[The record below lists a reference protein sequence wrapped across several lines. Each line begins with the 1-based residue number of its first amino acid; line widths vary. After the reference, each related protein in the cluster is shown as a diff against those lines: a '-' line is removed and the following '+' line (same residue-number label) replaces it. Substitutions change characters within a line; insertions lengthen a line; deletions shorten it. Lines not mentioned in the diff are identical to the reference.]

1 MLREN
6 LQDLLTFVVVAR
18 ERSFTKAAAQLG
30 VSQSNLSHVIRGL
43 EERLGLRLLTRT
55 TRSVSPTEAGQR
67 VLAGIAPLFTEIE
80 TELGNLVELRDK
92 PSGVVRI
99 SSTDYATH
107 TIVWPRLA
115 PLMHGY
121 PDLRIEI
128 VNDNTLTD
136 IVAERYDLGIRTGSQ
151 VAKDMIAVRIGP
163 DFRFA
168 VVAAPGYLDA
178 RGTPQAPQDLAR
190 HDCINLRTSTHGAV
204 LPWTFAH
211 EGRESQVRVEGQW
224 VFSNT
229 QHKLDAALAGYGLAH
244 LPEDMARPHVEAGRL
259 RWVMPTWWPT
269 CEGLHAYYP
278 SRRQSSRA
286 LRVVIDA
293 LRWRAENA

>member
-6 LQDLLTFVVVAR
+6 LQDLLAFVAVAR

-30 VSQSNLSHVIRGL
+30 VSQSTLSHTLRAL

-67 VLAGIAPLFTEIE
+67 VLEGIAPLLAEIE
-80 TELGNLVELRDK
+80 SELAGLVDLRDK
-92 PSGVVRI
+92 PSGLIRI

-107 TIVWPRLA
+107 AVLWPRLA
-115 PLMHGY
+115 PVMHGY

-128 VNDNTLTD
+128 VNDNALTD
-136 IVAERYDLGIRTGSQ
+136 IVAQRFDIGVRVGTQ

-168 VVAAPGYLDA
+168 IVGAPAYLDA
-178 RGTPQAPQDLAR
+178 HPAPQSPQDLAA

-204 LPWTFAH
+204 LPWSLNH
-211 EGRESQVRVEGQW
+211 EGREVQVRVEGQW
-224 VFSNT
+224 TFSNT
-229 QHKLDAALAGYGLAH
+229 AHKLEAALAGYGLAH
-244 LPEDMARPHVEAGRL
+244 VPEDMARPHVEAGRL
-259 RWVMPTWWPT
+259 RWVMQDWWPT

-293 LRWRAENA
+293 LRWPG